1 MTMTGYEA
9 YCQYLAVKNHF
20 TLDNYDYIKYN
31 GRTSAKESTFLK
43 RRDKF
48 FFTKLGKKF
57 PNDKE
62 GLKNF
67 LVSNFLVDEKVWV
80 GSLLDEKHFETYSKW
95 QKKIQSLSYII
106 KSDLQCILSHMDDN
120 DLSFDKLFEVRENEH
135 PILLQL
141 FLQNE
146 IEIETMIAMD
156 RVFNFFSRW
165 DKKVDDDILYPDVR
179 KRIKKY
185 QGFVSIDVRKVKSQ
199 MKEIFI

>member
-9 YCQYLAVKNHF
+9 YCQYLALKNHF
-20 TLDNYDYIKYN
+20 TLDSYDYIKYN

-43 RRDKF
+43 RKDKF

-57 PNDKE
+57 YNDKE

-67 LVSNFLVDEKVWV
+67 LVANFLVDEKLWV

-106 KSDLQCILSHMDDN
+106 KSDFQLILNHMDHYN
-120 DLSFDKLFEVRENEH
+120 FSFDELFEVRENEH

-141 FLQNE
+141 YLQND
-146 IEIETMIAMD
+146 IQIETLIAMD
-156 RVFNFFSRW
+156 RVFNFFKRW
-165 DKKVDDDILYPDVR
+165 DKKVDDDILYPDIR

-185 QGFVSIDVRKVKSQ
+185 QGFVNIDVSKVKAQ
-199 MKEIFI
+199 MKEIFS

>member
-9 YCQYLAVKNHF
+9 YCQYLALKNHF
-20 TLDNYDYIKYN
+20 TLDSYDYIKYN

-43 RRDKF
+43 RKDKF

-57 PNDKE
+57 YNDKE

-67 LVSNFLVDEKVWV
+67 LVANFLVDEKLWV

-95 QKKIQSLSYII
+95 QKKIQSLSYVI
-106 KSDLQCILSHMDDN
+106 KSDFQFILNHMDHYN
-120 DLSFDKLFEVRENEH
+120 FTFDELFEVHENEH

-141 FLQNE
+141 YLQND
-146 IEIETMIAMD
+146 IQIETLIAMD
-156 RVFNFFSRW
+156 RVFNFFKRW
-165 DKKVDDDILYPDVR
+165 DKKVDDDILYPDIR

-185 QGFVSIDVRKVKSQ
+185 QGFVNIDVSKVKAQ
-199 MKEIFI
+199 MKEIFS

>member
-9 YCQYLAVKNHF
+9 YCQYLALKNHF
-20 TLDNYDYIKYN
+20 TLDSYDYIKYN

-57 PNDKE
+57 NNDRD
-62 GLKNF
+62 GLKYF
-67 LVSNFLVDEKVWV
+67 LVANFLVDEKVWV

-95 QKKIQSLSYII
+95 QKKIQSLSYVI
-106 KSDLQCILSHMDDN
+106 KSDFQTILNHMDEN
-120 DLSFDKLFEVRENEH
+120 NLSFDQLFEVRENEH

-141 FLQNE
+141 YLQND
-146 IEIETMIAMD
+146 IEIETMIAID
-156 RVFNFFSRW
+156 RVFNFFKRW
-165 DKKVDDDILYPDVR
+165 DKQVDDDILYPDVR

-185 QGFVSIDVRKVKSQ
+185 QGFVNIDVSKVKAQ
-199 MKEIFI
+199 MKEIFC